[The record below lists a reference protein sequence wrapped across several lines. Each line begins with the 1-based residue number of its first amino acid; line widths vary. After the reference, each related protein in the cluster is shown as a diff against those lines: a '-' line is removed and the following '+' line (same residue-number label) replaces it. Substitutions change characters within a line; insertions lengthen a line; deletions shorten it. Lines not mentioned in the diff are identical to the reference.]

1 MPYPHL
7 PDPLPS
13 LGGREEPDPPALGHP
28 MPDPATPGPQ
38 RYSLVSYPPAPKF
51 PCAAAP
57 PHLEK
62 FVSPRRRREHMRGR
76 HGLPPRRWREQRCPP
91 PRAHAAPPPL
101 PLRSQRTEENGMGR
115 GGVEKEK
122 KNLASDPD
130 AAPPHLHVRGD
141 GEKGRAGAVAGGV
154 GQGNGD
160 VGSRSSVRWR

>member
-57 PHLEK
+57 PPPRKICLAPSAEGAHEGSSRPPASP
-62 FVSPRRRREHMRGR
+62 VEGAEVPASSCPRRPTTASPSQPKNRGERDGPRWGRKREKKSRVGSGRR
-76 HGLPPRRWREQRCPP
+76 P
-91 PRAHAAPPPL
+91 AAPA
-101 PLRSQRTEENGMGR
+101 RQR
-115 GGVEKEK
+115 
-122 KNLASDPD
+122 
-130 AAPPHLHVRGD
+130 
-141 GEKGRAGAVAGGV
+141 
-154 GQGNGD
+154 
-160 VGSRSSVRWR
+160 